1 MSQVMRKLDEIS
13 RYTIELADRLAK
25 RKKTVL
31 ALQLIEEIYRDIAE
45 TRTKQAEP
53 VGDGTQ
59 AAIEDRLLNKYY
71 ELKITGKQK
80 SNQHIYQRTLVQAV
94 IVSSVVALFFLFGG
108 YVTTAYMKKQAKEV
122 SIFVERQQEDFVES
136 FVESLEKSKILS
148 PFDLLDDI
156 DKGIDEQK
164 MAKLYAYLN
173 SDPRLFFEVAKT
185 YEDDGQLDLAI
196 TNLRRA
202 LLFDPDNEMYS
213 ARLQKLESEM
223 ETND

>member
-13 RYTIELADRLAK
+13 KYTIELADRLAK

-31 ALQLIEEIYRDIAE
+31 ALQLIEEIYRDISE
-45 TRTKQAEP
+45 TQAKKTELA
-53 VGDGTQ
+53 GDGGQ
-59 AAIEDRLLNKYY
+59 ARIEDRLLNKYY
-71 ELKITGKQK
+71 ELKITGKQE

-94 IVSSVVALFFLFGG
+94 IVSSVVALFFLLGG
-108 YVTTAYMKKQAKEV
+108 YVATAYMKKQAKEV
-122 SIFVERQQEDFVES
+122 SIFVERQQEDFVD
-136 FVESLEKSKILS
+136 SLEKLKILS
-148 PFDLLDDI
+148 PFDLLDNI

-213 ARLQKLESEM
+213 ARLQKLESTM
-223 ETND
+223 ETSD